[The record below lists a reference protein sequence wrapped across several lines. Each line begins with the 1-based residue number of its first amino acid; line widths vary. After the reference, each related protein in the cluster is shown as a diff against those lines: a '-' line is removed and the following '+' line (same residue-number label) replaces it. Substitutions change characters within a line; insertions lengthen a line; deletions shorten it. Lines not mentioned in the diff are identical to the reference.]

1 MHEMS
6 IVLGIVKIAENE
18 AQKAGVSSFTAID
31 LEIGNLSGVE
41 WDALDFAWE
50 AAVEGSV
57 LENAEKRIRK
67 IQAKAHCSDCDH
79 IYEIHF
85 IHDNCPKCG
94 SFLKNIIQ
102 GKELRVKSLD
112 FD

>member
-50 AAVEGSV
+50 AAVEG
-57 LENAEKRIRK
+57 L
-67 IQAKAHCSDCDH
+67 
-79 IYEIHF
+79 
-85 IHDNCPKCG
+85 
-94 SFLKNIIQ
+94 
-102 GKELRVKSLD
+102 
-112 FD
+112 